1 MPSHDDPGPDFSET
15 AGTAPTAPASAD
27 PASTDPA
34 SSDPESAGPAAS
46 AADGTGRG
54 GVGRRGLFGAAG
66 AGLVAGGL
74 LGYTGGRAAAPPP
87 ASTPDPLE
95 TSHPFRGEH
104 QQGIVTPAQDY
115 LFTAA
120 YDVTATSL
128 ADLRELMGTWCTA
141 SEQMCAGELV
151 GGQPLANR
159 QAAPRDTG
167 EAWGYPP
174 SSLTITVGAGPSL
187 FRDEDGRD
195 RFGLASRATE
205 VLTQG
210 VPRFAN
216 ETLREAQSDGDLVVQ
231 ACADDAQVAMHAIRN
246 LTRLAFG
253 SAALRW
259 TQIGYGR
266 TSSTSTEQETPRNL
280 FGFKDGTSNMKA
292 EDGAEALSEH
302 LWVGA
307 DDDGADWLRGGTYL
321 MIRKIRMELEVWDRL
336 RLLEQEEI
344 IGRDKRF
351 GAPLSVPEPTSASQ
365 EFTAPDLTAG
375 GSASPLIPTDAHIRM
390 VSPEQNDGAR
400 MLRRGFNYTEGSDSL
415 GRINA
420 GLFFE
425 AFVRDPRTGFYP
437 VLERM
442 TKHDALT
449 EYLQHVASGLFAIL
463 PGVAE
468 GETMF
473 GQALFGGDGEVSDSG
488 ASGGGEVSDGGPSGG

>member
-1 MPSHDDPGPDFSET
+1 MTRDDSPAPDAPG
-15 AGTAPTAPASAD
+15 
-27 PASTDPA
+27 STDPA
-34 SSDPESAGPAAS
+34 SADTPSTDAAAPDAASPESGSAGGSAAS
-46 AADGTGRG
+46 AGGTRRG
-54 GVGRRGLFGAAG
+54 GLGRRGLFGAAG

-74 LGYTGGRAAAPPP
+74 LGYSGGRAAAPAPE
-87 ASTPDPLE
+87 AAPDPLQ
-95 TSHPFRGEH
+95 TSYPFRGEH

-115 LFTAA
+115 MFTAA
-120 YDVTATSL
+120 YDVSATSL
-128 ADLRELMGTWCTA
+128 ADLRELMSTWQVA

-174 SSLTITVGAGPSL
+174 SSLTFTVGVGPSL

-210 VPRFAN
+210 VPRFTGDA
-216 ETLREAQSDGDLVVQ
+216 LREAQSDGDLVVQ

-253 SAALRW
+253 TAALRW

-266 TSSTSTEQETPRNL
+266 TSSTSTQQETPRNL

-292 EDGAEALSEH
+292 EDGAQELAEH
-302 LWVGA
+302 LWVGS

-336 RLLEQEEI
+336 RLLEQEDI
-344 IGRDKRF
+344 IGRDKRY
-351 GAPLSVPEPTSASQ
+351 GAPLSVADPTSSSQ
-365 EFTAPDLTAG
+365 EFTDPDLAAG
-375 GSASPLIPTDAHIRM
+375 GSASPLIPVDAHIRM
-390 VSPEQNDGAR
+390 VSPDQNDGAR
-400 MLRRGFNYTEGSDSL
+400 MLRRGYNYTDGSDSL
-415 GRINA
+415 GRLDA

-437 VLERM
+437 ILDRM
-442 TKHDALT
+442 TKQDALS

-473 GQALFGGDGEVSDSG
+473 GQALFGEKSSS
-488 ASGGGEVSDGGPSGG
+488 ASSDGGSASDGG

>member
-1 MPSHDDPGPDFSET
+1 
-15 AGTAPTAPASAD
+15 
-27 PASTDPA
+27 
-34 SSDPESAGPAAS
+34 
-46 AADGTGRG
+46 
-54 GVGRRGLFGAAG
+54 
-66 AGLVAGGL
+66 
-74 LGYTGGRAAAPPP
+74 
-87 ASTPDPLE
+87 
-95 TSHPFRGEH
+95 
-104 QQGIVTPAQDY
+104 
-115 LFTAA
+115 
-120 YDVTATSL
+120 
-128 ADLRELMGTWCTA
+128 MGTWCTA

-174 SSLTITVGAGPSL
+174 SSLTITVGVGPSL
-187 FRDEDGRD
+187 FRDEDGKD
-195 RFGLASRATE
+195 RFGLAGRETG
-205 VLTQG
+205 VLREG

-253 SAALRW
+253 TAALRW

-266 TSSTSTEQETPRNL
+266 TSSTSTQQETPRNL

-292 EDGAEALSEH
+292 EDGAEALAEH

-336 RLLEQEEI
+336 RLIEQEQI
-344 IGRDKRF
+344 IGRDKRY
-351 GAPLSVPEPTSASQ
+351 GAPLSVADPTSAAQ
-365 EFTAPDLTAG
+365 EFTAADLTAG
-375 GSASPLIPTDAHIRM
+375 GAASPLIPTDAHIRM

-400 MLRRGFNYTEGSDSL
+400 MLRRGYNYTEGSDSL

-437 VLERM
+437 ILDRM
-442 TKHDALT
+442 TRHDALT

-473 GQALFGGDGEVSDSG
+473 GQSLFGDEQDAASDSG
-488 ASGGGEVSDGGPSGG
+488 ASDGG

>member
-1 MPSHDDPGPDFSET
+1 
-15 AGTAPTAPASAD
+15 
-27 PASTDPA
+27 
-34 SSDPESAGPAAS
+34 
-46 AADGTGRG
+46 
-54 GVGRRGLFGAAG
+54 
-66 AGLVAGGL
+66 L

-128 ADLRELMGTWCTA
+128 AGLRELMGTWCTA

-174 SSLTITVGAGPSL
+174 SSLTITVGVGPSL

-266 TSSTSTEQETPRNL
+266 TSSTSTAQETPRNL

-292 EDGAEALSEH
+292 EDGAEALAEH

-321 MIRKIRMELEVWDRL
+321 IIRKIRMELEVWDRL
-336 RLLEQEEI
+336 RLIEQEEI

-351 GAPLSVPEPTSASQ
+351 GAPLSITDPTAASQ
-365 EFTAPDLTAG
+365 EFTAPDLAAG

-390 VSPEQNDGAR
+390 VSPDQNDGAR
-400 MLRRGFNYTEGSDSL
+400 MLRRGFNFTEGSDSL

-437 VLERM
+437 VLDRM

-473 GQALFGGDGEVSDSG
+473 GQALFGGDGEVSD
-488 ASGGGEVSDGGPSGG
+488 GGSSDG